1 MKTRQLGDITIN
13 RILEL
18 EAPLARPLEW
28 FDEALPE
35 AVEPHRDW
43 LEPKALD
50 PETVKMILPVQSYL
64 LRTRHHTILID
75 TCVGCRKSYEGMP
88 EWMPRVR

>member
-18 EAPLARPLEW
+18 EAPYVRPLEL

-35 AVEPHRDW
+35 AVEPVGPKNSTRPNDRD
-43 LEPKALD
+43 LATEVSAD
-50 PETVKMILPVQSYL
+50 
-64 LRTRHHTILID
+64 
-75 TCVGCRKSYEGMP
+75 
-88 EWMPRVR
+88 